1 MAKANTSVRFKDLWP
16 PCLNEPLSY
25 YEQVKALVKK
35 IKELEERVKAL
46 EDAQENN
53 P

>member
-16 PCLNEPLSY
+16 PSLNEPLSY
-25 YEQVKALVKK
+25 YEQVKALTEK
-35 IKELEERVKAL
+35 IKELEQRVKAL
-46 EDAQENN
+46 EDKEENN